1 MLSIIVCKAEPIA
14 LASRWNVTVW
24 SRFAGF
30 IETLVEM
37 IVALFCFVFTLLASL
52 IPEATG
58 KVVFSQFRKRNYE
71 QETTTRTATRTLPI
85 KDLVHKT
92 IAAHVRYKSLYIS
105 YSSFAKINTKMKWAT
120 STLSKKRER
129 RLLIFRF
136 SVWNWI
142 RAIGVLNRYRQLR
155 ISLGKCSFLTRCR
168 PRRYRRRCLS
178 SLMFKS
184 MLFFCPP
191 CFFIVVFTV

>member
-1 MLSIIVCKAEPIA
+1 MH
-14 LASRWNVTVW
+14 
-24 SRFAGF
+24 FF
-30 IETLVEM
+30 
-37 IVALFCFVFTLLASL
+37 ALFSSCWL
-52 IPEATG
+52 PW
-58 KVVFSQFRKRNYE
+58 SQRRQVRLSSVNIE
-71 QETTTRTATRTLPI
+71 NVIMSNQTTTRTATRTLPI

-105 YSSFAKINTKMKWAT
+105 YSSFEKMNKKMKWAT

-129 RLLIFRF
+129 RLLIFRV

-142 RAIGVLNRYRQLR
+142 RAIGGQNRYRQLR

-191 CFFIVVFTV
+191 CFFYCCFYCVTTGDEQQFSASLTTSFLRKKKHWLVSSKN